1 VEGFTDT
8 GGLFAIAGHREAVHL
23 TYLGLHAQQ
32 HRGTDGVGIAAS
44 DGSLVRLR
52 HAHGLVAHALDAE
65 VLQRVPGHVA
75 MGMVHGSSERGSAI
89 ALPSPTVETPGRSR
103 GDKLVFGRL
112 TTGQVA
118 CAMTGHFT
126 NGARLRREL
135 TKSGALFQTLS
146 DAELLLHL
154 LAQSSQRTFVNRL
167 VDALWKVQGAY
178 CLVVMT
184 EEHLVAVRDPS
195 GFRPLV
201 LGRLGDAMVVAT
213 EDSAVRFVGG
223 EFRRDVRP
231 GEMVVFDG
239 RLHQGVRPFPPAD
252 LHPCVHEFVSLARPD
267 AQVFGRAVHPVQVAL
282 GERLAKDSPCVTA
295 DVVIPV
301 PGAEAHAHGFAKA
314 ADKPL
319 LDGILR
325 DPFTLRRLEEP
336 PAGLPNFGT
345 RTHFRPIPAAVAGR
359 VVCLVTPSLTTGHVL
374 REAVTLLLEAGAHE
388 VHLRIAS
395 AQIRAT
401 CPYGVASPAAEQL
414 ATEHQGDA
422 AQWLGTAS
430 VAWLSLAALQQIAA
444 GTTPG
449 DGRCDAC
456 FSGKIPLVYEESDDQ
471 LPLFEARP

>member
-1 VEGFTDT
+1 MEGFTDT
-8 GGLFAIAGHREAVHL
+8 GGLFAVAGHREAVHL

-32 HRGTDGVGIAAS
+32 HRGTSGVGIVAS
-44 DGSLVRLR
+44 DGSLLRLH
-52 HAHGLVAHALDAE
+52 HAPGLVAQALDGPT
-65 VLQRVPGHVA
+65 LQRVAGQVA
-75 MGMVHGSSERGSAI
+75 MGVVHGSSH
-89 ALPSPTVETPGRSR
+89 ALPAPTVEVPGESR
-103 GDKLVFGRL
+103 GDQLVFGRL
-112 TTGQVA
+112 STGQVA

-135 TKSGALFQTLS
+135 TENGALFQTPS

-167 VDALWKVQGAY
+167 VDALWKIEGAY
-178 CLVVMT
+178 SLIVMT

-195 GFRPLV
+195 GFRPMM
-201 LGRLGDAMVVAT
+201 LGRLGDAMIVAT

-223 EFRRDVRP
+223 DVRRDIRP

-239 RLHQGVRPFPPAD
+239 RMQQGVRPFPPAD

-282 GERLAKDSPCVTA
+282 GERLAAEAPCLQA

-301 PGAEAHAHGFAKA
+301 PGAEAHGHGFAKSMER
-314 ADKPL
+314 PL

-325 DPFTLRRLEEP
+325 DPFTSVHLEEP
-336 PAGLPNFGT
+336 PAGLPHFGT
-345 RTHFRPIPAAVAGR
+345 RAHFRPIPAAVHGR
-359 VVCLVTPSLTTGHVL
+359 SVCLVAPSLTTGHVL
-374 REAVTLLLEAGAHE
+374 RKAIALLHEAGARE

-395 AQIRAT
+395 AQIRAA

-414 ATEHQGDA
+414 ATEHEGDP
-422 AQWLGTAS
+422 AQWLGAAT
-430 VAWLSLAALQQIAA
+430 VAWLSLAALQQVAA

-456 FSGKIPLVYEESDDQ
+456 FSGKVPLVFEESDDQ
-471 LPLFEARP
+471 LPLFEA

>member
-1 VEGFTDT
+1 MEGFSHT
-8 GGLFAIAGHREAVHL
+8 GALFAVAGHREAVHL

-32 HRGTDGVGIAAS
+32 HRGTDGVGIASS
-44 DGSLVRLR
+44 DGSLLRLR
-52 HAHGLVAHALDAE
+52 HGSGLVAE
-65 VLQRVPGHVA
+65 VLDGPRLQLVKGQAA
-75 MGMVHGSSERGSAI
+75 MGVLHGSGA
-89 ALPSPTVETPGRSR
+89 ALLPAPTTEIPGAST
-103 GDKLVFGRL
+103 GDRMVFGRL
-112 TTGQVA
+112 ATGQVA

-135 TKSGALFQTLS
+135 TENGALFQSPS

-167 VDALWKVQGAY
+167 VDALWKIQGAY
-178 CLVVMT
+178 SLIVMT
-184 EEHLVAVRDPS
+184 EEHVVAVRDPS

-223 EFRRDVRP
+223 DVRRDIRA

-239 RLHQGVRPFPPAD
+239 RVQQGVRPFPPAE

-267 AQVFGRAVHPVQVAL
+267 AQVFGRSVHAVQVAL
-282 GERLAKDSPCVTA
+282 GERLAGEAPCAQA
-295 DVVIPV
+295 DVVVPV
-301 PGAEAHAHGFAKA
+301 PGAEAHAHGFARA
-314 ADKPL
+314 MARPL

-325 DPFTLRRLEEP
+325 DPYASMRLEEP
-336 PAGLPNFGT
+336 PAGLPHFGT
-345 RTHFRPIPAAVAGR
+345 RAHFRPIPAAVQGR
-359 VVCLVTPSLTTGHVL
+359 SVCLVAPSLTTGHVL
-374 REAVTLLLEAGAHE
+374 RKAVALLHEAGAKE

-395 AQIRAT
+395 AQIRAA

-414 ATEHQGDA
+414 ATEHEGDPA
-422 AQWLGTAS
+422 RWLGATS
-430 VAWLSLAALQQIAA
+430 VAWLSLAALQQVAS

-456 FSGKIPLVYEESDDQ
+456 FSGKVPLVYEETDDQ
-471 LPLFEARP
+471 LPLFES